1 MLLGVLVNAA
11 AILVGSLVGLLLR
24 RGISEKVSAAVMT
37 GIGLCVAVIGL
48 DGALK
53 TENSLILILSISCG
67 AVVGTL
73 LDIDA
78 LLQRFG
84 LWVQDKLTGGK
95 SPQGKHGI
103 AEGFVGGTLLYCVG
117 AMAIVGS
124 LNSGLI
130 GDHSML
136 FTKSMLDGISSIM
149 LAVSLGMGVALS
161 SVSVFVY
168 QGAIVLLSGLLRPLL
183 SDACITEIGAAGSLL
198 IVVIGTNMIGVTKIK
213 AANFL
218 PAVLFVPLFVWLFS
232 LI

>member
-11 AILVGSLVGLLLR
+11 AILFGSLIGLLLR
-24 RGISEKVSAAVMT
+24 RGVSEKISTAVMT

-53 TENSLILILSISCG
+53 TENSLILILSITCG

-73 LDIDA
+73 LDLDA

-84 LWVQDKLTGGK
+84 LWVQNKLGGK
-95 SPQGKHGI
+95 AEAGKHGI

-124 LNSGLI
+124 LNSGLL

-136 FTKSMLDGISSIM
+136 YTKSMLDGISSVM
-149 LAVSLGMGVALS
+149 LAVSLGAGVALS
-161 SVSVFVY
+161 SASVLVY

-183 SDACITEIGAAGSLL
+183 TDACITEIGAAGSLL
-198 IVVIGTNMIGVTKIK
+198 IVVIGTNTIGVTKIK

>member
-24 RGISEKVSAAVMT
+24 RGVSEKLSTAVMT

-53 TENSLILILSISCG
+53 TENSLILILSITCG
-67 AVVGTL
+67 AIVGTA
-73 LDIDA
+73 LDLDA

-84 LWVQDKLTGGK
+84 LWVQNKLGGK
-95 SPQGKHGI
+95 SEPGKHGI

-130 GDHSML
+130 GDHAML

-149 LAVSLGMGVALS
+149 LAVSLGAGVALS
-161 SVSVFVY
+161 SASVFVY

-183 SDACITEIGAAGSLL
+183 TDACITEIGAAGSLL
-198 IVVIGTNMIGVTKIK
+198 IVVIGTNMIGITKIK